1 MISKIRIRRLGTTTT
16 VEEGPPLHATDT
28 CLDFVSRHALNR
40 HRSFIEHIRE
50 IPGIE
55 ATGGRVATV
64 GKRSSRRR
72 KRDKRHRQ
80 MISKVFIGL
89 SSDEEEGQEEEQRIE
104 LVEGTRGQFL
114 TVGMWCSRRDPWRM
128 TKLFNVR
135 CVLRC

>member
-1 MISKIRIRRLGTTTT
+1 M
-16 VEEGPPLHATDT
+16 HATDT

-55 ATGGRVATV
+55 ASSGRVATV

-72 KRDKRHRQ
+72 KREKRHRQ
-80 MISKVFIGL
+80 MISKVFIGM

-104 LVEGTRGQFL
+104 LVEGTRGYNQFL
-114 TVGMWCSRRDPWRM
+114 TVGMWPSGEIHGE
-128 TKLFNVR
+128 
-135 CVLRC
+135 